1 MTKLED
7 IDIADYV
14 PRNLRKKLLYLGT
27 GCKKE
32 YKR

>member
-14 PRNLRKKLLYLGT
+14 PRNLRKLLYLGT